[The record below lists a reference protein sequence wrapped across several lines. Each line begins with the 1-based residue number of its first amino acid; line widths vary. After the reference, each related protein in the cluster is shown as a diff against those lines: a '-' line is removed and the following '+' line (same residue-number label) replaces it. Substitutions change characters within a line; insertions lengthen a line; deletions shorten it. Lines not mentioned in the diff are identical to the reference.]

1 MAMWHISCSR
11 TGQKNP
17 QATPCCAILFAMRIF
32 LDQIGCRLNY
42 SEMETLATR
51 LQNAGHRIVDAP
63 EAAQVVIF
71 NSCAVT
77 SGAVKDSRK
86 RVNSLH
92 RANQAARIAVTGC
105 WATLEPA
112 VAAAQPG
119 VALVAGNSQ
128 KELLATLLEPW
139 SAEFA
144 DPASLAHMQPD
155 GNPFAQLA
163 AGDEANGVAAS
174 RIARTRAFVKVQD
187 GCNNRCTFCIVTALR
202 GDSHSRP
209 LADAVAEVRQAVL
222 TGVQE
227 IVLSGVHL
235 GAWGRDLPGDATA
248 TLRDLVAALLE
259 QTAIARIRLSSL
271 EPWELAPGFFE
282 LWQRWPGRLC
292 PHLHLP
298 LQAGT
303 DAQLRAMA
311 RRCTT
316 ASFRQ
321 LVETARAAIPHLMV
335 TTDLI
340 AGFPGESDADFDEG
354 LRFVEEMR
362 FAHAHLFPFSARS
375 GTAAAR
381 FGGQVAAPLKKERLQ
396 QLQRVVA
403 ETGRRERLGQLGRV
417 RPVLWEGEGR
427 PLTDE
432 PGTLLWSGLTDNYLR
447 VLAGAPAVLDL
458 HNKMTPVQLD
468 ALEGDMI
475 HGRQLAD
482 GLGNGATHGVAADYI
497 PPAPMPSREGR
508 R

>member
-1 MAMWHISCSR
+1 
-11 TGQKNP
+11 
-17 QATPCCAILFAMRIF
+17 
-32 LDQIGCRLNY
+32 
-42 SEMETLATR
+42 
-51 LQNAGHRIVDAP
+51 
-63 EAAQVVIF
+63 
-71 NSCAVT
+71 VT

-86 RVNSLH
+86 RVNALH
-92 RANQAARIAVTGC
+92 RVNQAARIAVTGC

-139 SAEFA
+139 SAEFT

-155 GNPFAQLA
+155 GNPFAQWDA
-163 AGDEANGVAAS
+163 HAEEYSAVES
-174 RIARTRAFVKVQD
+174 RVARTRTFVKVQD

-202 GDSHSRP
+202 GDSRSRP
-209 LADAVAEVRQAVL
+209 LADVVAEVRQAVL

-227 IVLSGVHL
+227 IVLTGVHL
-235 GAWGRDLPGDATA
+235 GAWGRDLPGNAA
-248 TLRDLVAALLE
+248 VTLYELVAALLE

-303 DAQLRAMA
+303 DAQLRTMA

-321 LVETARAAIPHLMV
+321 LVAAARCAIPHLMI

-340 AGFPGESDADFDEG
+340 AGFPGESDADFEEG
-354 LRFVEEMR
+354 LRFVKEMR

-381 FGGQVAAPLKKERLQ
+381 FGGQVAAPVKKERLQ

-403 ETGRRERLGQLGRV
+403 ETGRQERLEQLGRV

-427 PLTDE
+427 RLTDE
-432 PGTLLWSGLTDNYLR
+432 PGALLWSGLTDNYLR
-447 VLAGAPAVLDL
+447 VLASAPAGLDL

-468 ALEGDMI
+468 TLEGDII
-475 HGRQLAD
+475 HGTLLAD
-482 GLGNGATHGVAADYI
+482 GLGSEVIRGAAADRI
-497 PPAPMPSREGR
+497 PPAPMPAREGR